1 MGNSRLEKD
10 LRGALENT
18 QSDAVDD
25 SIDVGRDSNMPN
37 LDVQE
42 SKTLAKDY
50 QLSRAVD
57 LLNSLSIYQQQN
69 IN

>member
-1 MGNSRLEKD
+1 MEKD
-10 LRGALENT
+10 PRGALENT

-25 SIDVGRDSNMPN
+25 SVDVGRDSNVPN
-37 LDVQE
+37 LDAQE